1 MGLEFRV
8 GMTAGLRANPVC
20 FSSPIKRT
28 GWYQCT
34 MPMMGLHVSVNNIVG
49 YPEAFHATEMLAYTE
64 FAIQMNAK

>member
-1 MGLEFRV
+1 
-8 GMTAGLRANPVC
+8 
-20 FSSPIKRT
+20 
-28 GWYQCT
+28 